1 MKNEIILLNE
11 DELKGKIYTIRGK
24 KVMLDSDLAR
34 IYGYTTKTFNQQI
47 KNNIERFDD
56 DFRFQ
61 LKKNITTWGQKIWP
75 QV

>member
-1 MKNEIILLNE
+1 MKNKIILLNE

-34 IYGYTTKTFNQQI
+34 IYGYSTKSFNQQI

-56 DFRFQ
+56 DF
-61 LKKNITTWGQKIWP
+61 
-75 QV
+75 

>member
-61 LKKNITTWGQKIWP
+61 LKKNITT
-75 QV
+75 